1 MKKTWCLALLVF
13 FTHRAHAQKQIPLLI
28 IGPSEQVNF
37 RGDILFLTGWNMVGS
52 DAPNHTAFF
61 YSASAVGYRIFIPEP
76 GKSIYAGACFPETR
90 ADYRNRLLLTWFT
103 DTLMPHLQTRFDAFK
118 PGAKNILLGISTGAR
133 GAMLMAEALP
143 ATFSYAIGISGDYN
157 PCLNPN
163 DALIINHYGSY
174 KDFPLRWQ
182 TLDNPTHNIGAL
194 RAKVF
199 LYHGAQDRVVDAQ
212 QSIAFSEALQK
223 QCAQESEPWCNQP
236 FILHL
241 QEKQGHDWQ
250 AWNQSLMHLLNH
262 VLNVP

>member
-1 MKKTWCLALLVF
+1 MKKAWCLALLVF
-13 FTHRAHAQKQIPLLI
+13 CTCRAHAQKQIPLRI
-28 IGPSEQVNF
+28 IGPSEQVSF
-37 RGDILFLTGWNMVGS
+37 KGDILFLTGWNMVGS
-52 DAPNHTAFF
+52 DAPSRTAFF
-61 YSASAVGYRIFIPEP
+61 DSASALGYRIFIPEP
-76 GKSIYAGACFPETR
+76 GKSIYAHACFPETR
-90 ADYRNRLLLTWFT
+90 ADYRSRLLLTWFI
-103 DTLMPHLQTRFDAFK
+103 DTLMPHIQNRFGAFK
-118 PGAKNILLGISTGAR
+118 LGGSNILLGISTGAR

-182 TLDNPTHNIGAL
+182 TSDNPTHNIGAL